1 MLQNVE
7 ARKVRLEE
15 AKTLNKEKRRE
26 EIEKRR
32 SSDLARKL
40 EDAAG
45 RAAAFEF
52 EHEAKEALAEKNQYV
67 EKRGGEENT
76 ACPVCLRCVVCCVV
90 CFVCCM
96 LWCILCVLLTRSSSC
111 FCSS

>member
-1 MLQNVE
+1 MLQNLE

-76 ACPVCLRCVVCCVV
+76 ACPVCLPCVFALCGVLCGV
-90 CFVCCM
+90 
-96 LWCILCVLLTRSSSC
+96 LCVLYVVV
-111 FCSS
+111 